1 MARRPKK
8 REVKET
14 AMTASDRVA
23 VAFAFVVGLF
33 GFVILVG
40 VLIQLLE
47 GTSKHAVVTD
57 VLLAILLGVIPL
69 IGGVI
74 LYRRVRRT
82 VARRQQEEREAA
94 VLRVARDRQGVVT
107 PVDVAADCGL
117 SLEHAQE
124 ILDELHRRGFN
135 EMDVS
140 DTGVVVYRFRL

>member
-1 MARRPKK
+1 MVRRPKK
-8 REVKET
+8 REVKEPS
-14 AMTASDRVA
+14 MTVGDRLA
-23 VAFAFVVGLF
+23 VVFALLVSVFGL
-33 GFVILVG
+33 VMLAG
-40 VLIQLLE
+40 VLIQFLE
-47 GTSKHAVVTD
+47 GTSKYSLVTD
-57 VLLAILLGVIPL
+57 VLLSILLGVLPL
-69 IGGVI
+69 VGGVI

-82 VARRQQEEREAA
+82 VARRQREEREAA
-94 VLRVARDRQGVVT
+94 VLRVARDRGGVVS

>member
-14 AMTASDRVA
+14 GMTVGDRLA
-23 VAFAFVVGLF
+23 VVFALLVGVF
-33 GFVILVG
+33 GLVMLIG
-40 VLIQLLE
+40 VLIQLVE
-47 GTSKHAVVTD
+47 GTSKYSVVTD
-57 VLLAILLGVIPL
+57 VLLSVLLGVVPL
-69 IGGVI
+69 VGGVV
-74 LYRRVRRT
+74 LYRRVRRA
-82 VARRQQEEREAA
+82 VARRVREEREAA
-94 VLRVARDRQGVVT
+94 VLRVARDRQGVVS